1 MSETVI
7 AKSWIMQYVLIH
19 IVHVIQMSDAS

>member
-7 AKSWIMQYVLIH
+7 AKSWIMQYVLIY
-19 IVHVIQMSDAS
+19 IVHVI

>member
-7 AKSWIMQYVLIH
+7 AKSWIMQYVLIY
-19 IVHVIQMSDAS
+19 IVHVIQMPDAS